1 MSWGDVT
8 TELSGVLALTGG
20 TMTGAITLSGAPT
33 ASLHAASKQY
43 VDDNKVIAIDAGN
56 FDNGSSTISST
67 LTIDGGS
74 F

>member
-1 MSWGDVT
+1 
-8 TELSGVLALTGG
+8 
-20 TMTGAITLSGAPT
+20 MTGFVTLHADPT
-33 ASLHAASKQY
+33 ANLHASTKQY
-43 VDDNKVIAIDAGN
+43 VDANKVIAIDAGN